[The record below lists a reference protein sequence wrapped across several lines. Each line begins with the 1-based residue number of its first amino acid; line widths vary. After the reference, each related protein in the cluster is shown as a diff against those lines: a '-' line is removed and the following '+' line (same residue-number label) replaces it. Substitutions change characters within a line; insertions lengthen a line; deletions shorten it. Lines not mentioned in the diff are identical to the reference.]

1 MSTEEESP
9 VDNTKPVNQADAE
22 FLTPFGKTT
31 SLVRQANCEHDWH
44 MDGQTM
50 TAVRWTCSKCFK
62 TELR

>member
-1 MSTEEESP
+1 MSTEEEGA
-9 VDNTKPVNQADAE
+9 VDNTKSVNQTDTE

-31 SLVRQANCEHDWH
+31 SLTKQADCEHDWQ
-44 MDGQTM
+44 MDGQMM

>member
-1 MSTEEESP
+1 MSAEEEG
-9 VDNTKPVNQADAE
+9 VENAKTANQTDTE
-22 FLTPFGKTT
+22 FLTPSGKTT
-31 SLVRQANCEHDWH
+31 SLAKRANCEHDWQ